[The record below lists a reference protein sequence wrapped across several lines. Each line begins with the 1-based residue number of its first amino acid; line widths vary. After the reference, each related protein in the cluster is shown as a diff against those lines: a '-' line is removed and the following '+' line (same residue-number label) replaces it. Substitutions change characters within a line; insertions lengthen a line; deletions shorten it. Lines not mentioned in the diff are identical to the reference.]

1 MFAEN
6 NTRVWD
12 LLRGW
17 LADYFPVTAGVKTH
31 AAE

>member
-1 MFAEN
+1 MFGEN
-6 NTRVWD
+6 NSRVWN

-17 LADYFPVTAGVKTH
+17 LDDYFPVTASVKTH